1 MRIHSWGLAFTVL
14 LDEKPTL
21 PFSLLPLLVCRKWPL
36 AYWGLVYTRH
46 FQSLTLDQLTTW
58 YLNRWRHIVGSPL
71 ANQSLSFTKDRMLT
85 STDHLRGPL
94 PPTPF
99 LAPPFIFFSRPLLE
113 CRPWPFCPSCSLSL
127 SLSRITYKKVSLW
140 GKAFWT
146 IWINKRDILCFVSL
160 STESNPY
167 FLPTII
173 RARTQDHHALP
184 CVMMPPASIWA
195 QFASKI
201 RVFPLFFH
209 DMNHTHMLCNFKL
222 LQQLCCAHAP
232 FGV

>member
-1 MRIHSWGLAFTVL
+1 MTL
-14 LDEKPTL
+14 L
-21 PFSLLPLLVCRKWPL
+21 
-36 AYWGLVYTRH
+36 
-46 FQSLTLDQLTTW
+46 
-58 YLNRWRHIVGSPL
+58 
-71 ANQSLSFTKDRMLT
+71 
-85 STDHLRGPL
+85 
-94 PPTPF
+94 
-99 LAPPFIFFSRPLLE
+99 
-113 CRPWPFCPSCSLSL
+113 SLSL
-127 SLSRITYKKVSLW
+127 SLSLITYKKVSLW

-209 DMNHTHMLCNFKL
+209 DMNHTHMLCKFKL

-232 FGV
+232 LIWCLDRKGIELPVCWLDNILCKLSHDLMHITWKQF